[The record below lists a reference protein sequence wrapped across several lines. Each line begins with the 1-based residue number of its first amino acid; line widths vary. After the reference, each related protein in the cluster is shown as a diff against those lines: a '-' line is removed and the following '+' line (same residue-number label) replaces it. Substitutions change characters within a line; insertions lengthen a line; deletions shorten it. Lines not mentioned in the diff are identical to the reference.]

1 MSEHPE
7 IAEHEWFETPY
18 GTYRVEQ
25 KRFGTWT
32 SYSKE
37 GKELITGL
45 TRDVVISMSA
55 FHLEGVATNWAN
67 CRTSDPYDG
76 IVGGKL

>member
-1 MSEHPE
+1 MSGDYETY
-7 IAEHEWFETPY
+7 EWHETPY
-18 GTYRVEQ
+18 GEFRVEK

-32 SYSKE
+32 SY
-37 GKELITGL
+37 GKDGTPLITGL
-45 TRDVVISMSA
+45 TREAVTQGTP

>member
-7 IAEHEWFETPY
+7 IAEHEWFETEY
-18 GTYRVEQ
+18 GTYRVEK

-32 SYSKE
+32 SYSKD
-37 GKELITGL
+37 GTPLVTGG
-45 TRDVVISMSA
+45 TRDAVIQGTA

-76 IVGGKL
+76 VVGGKL

>member
-1 MSEHPE
+1 MSGDHETY
-7 IAEHEWFETPY
+7 EWFETPY
-18 GTYRVEQ
+18 GSFRVEQ

-32 SYSKE
+32 SYDKN
-37 GKELITGL
+37 GKALITGL
-45 TRDVVISMSA
+45 TRADVMAMSP

-76 IVGGKL
+76 TVGGKL

>member
-18 GTYRVEQ
+18 GTFRVEQ

-37 GKELITGL
+37 GKVRHHRTHEGA
-45 TRDVVISMSA
+45 VMAMSP

-76 IVGGKL
+76 TVGGKL

>member
-1 MSEHPE
+1 MSGDYETY
-7 IAEHEWFETPY
+7 EWHETPY
-18 GTYRVEQ
+18 GEFRVEK

-32 SYSKE
+32 SYSKD
-37 GKELITGL
+37 GTPLITGL
-45 TRDVVISMSA
+45 TREAVTQGTH

-76 IVGGKL
+76 TVGGKL

>member
-1 MSEHPE
+1 MSGDYETYEQH
-7 IAEHEWFETPY
+7 ETPY
-18 GTYRVEQ
+18 GEFRVEK

-32 SYSKE
+32 SY
-37 GKELITGL
+37 GKDGTPLITGL
-45 TRDVVISMSA
+45 TREAVTQGTP

-76 IVGGKL
+76 TVGGKL

>member
-1 MSEHPE
+1 MSEENVHPE
-7 IAEHEWFETPY
+7 IAEVEWFNTPW
-18 GTYRVEQ
+18 GSYRVEE

-45 TRDVVISMSA
+45 TRDAVISMSR

-67 CRTSDPYDG
+67 
-76 IVGGKL
+76 

>member
-1 MSEHPE
+1 MSGDYETY
-7 IAEHEWFETPY
+7 EWHETPY
-18 GTYRVEQ
+18 GEFRVEQ

-32 SYSKE
+32 SYRKNGE
-37 GKELITGL
+37 ALITGL
-45 TRDVVISMSA
+45 TKEVVINGTK

-76 IVGGKL
+76 VVGGKL